1 VSRGPARPQAVAGD
15 GNLRSMNQD
24 VVKSRSALKR
34 YAWLS
39 IAAAVATIG
48 LKLSA
53 WLFTGSV
60 GLLSDALES
69 IVNLLGG
76 IVALAMLEVA
86 SRPADEA
93 HAFGHSKAEYF
104 SSGIEGTLILVAALT
119 IAIAAVRR
127 LLHPQPLEQLGTGLA
142 ISILASLVN
151 LAAARIILAAGK
163 RQDSITLRANAQH
176 LLTDVW
182 TSAGVLAG
190 VGLVAASDWH
200 WLDPLLALAV
210 AANIV
215 RTGARI
221 VRASVQGL
229 MDSSL
234 PPGERLAIERMLEP
248 HRRDGVQFH
257 ALLTRRAGAERF
269 GSLHVL
275 VPGRW
280 TVHRGHRLV
289 ERIES
294 DIRSA
299 LGNAHITTHLESRED
314 PAAWDG

>member
-1 VSRGPARPQAVAGD
+1 MSRGAPAGAGTGSIRPLDPGAAA
-15 GNLRSMNQD
+15 NRST
-24 VVKSRSALKR
+24 LKR

-48 LKLSA
+48 LKLAA

-69 IVNLLGG
+69 IVNLIGG

-86 SRPADEA
+86 SRPADQD

-119 IAIAAVRR
+119 IAFAAVRR
-127 LLHPQPLEQLGTGLA
+127 LLHPQPLEQVGTGLA
-142 ISILASLVN
+142 ISVLASLVN
-151 LAAARIILAAGK
+151 LAAARIILGAGK
-163 RQDSITLRANAQH
+163 RHDSITLRANAHH

-190 VGLVAASDWH
+190 VGLVAVSDWH
-200 WLDPLLALAV
+200 WLDPLVAMAV

-234 PPGERLAIERMLEP
+234 PPGELLAIERMLEP
-248 HRRDGVQFH
+248 HRQDGVQFH

-269 GSLHVL
+269 VSLHVL

-294 DIRSA
+294 DIRAA
-299 LGNAHITTHLESRED
+299 LGSAQITTHLESRED
-314 PAAWDG
+314 PASWDG

>member
-1 VSRGPARPQAVAGD
+1 MEQGAAR
-15 GNLRSMNQD
+15 
-24 VVKSRSALKR
+24 SRSLLKR

-39 IAAAVATIG
+39 IAAAMATIG
-48 LKLSA
+48 LKLAA
-53 WLFTGSV
+53 WLLTGSV

-69 IVNLLGG
+69 LVNLVGG
-76 IVALAMLEVA
+76 FVALAMLEVA
-86 SRPADEA
+86 SRPADED
-93 HAFGHSKAEYF
+93 HAFGHGKAEYF
-104 SSGIEGTLILVAALT
+104 SSGIEGTLILIAA
-119 IAIAAVRR
+119 IAIIIAAGRR
-127 LLHPQPLEQLGTGLA
+127 LLHPLPLEQLGIGLA
-142 ISILASLVN
+142 ISVLASSVN
-151 LAAARIILAAGK
+151 LAAAWVILGAGK
-163 RQDSITLRANAQH
+163 RHDSITLRANAHH

-190 VGLVAASDWH
+190 VGLVAISDWH
-200 WLDPLLALAV
+200 WLDPLVAMAV
-210 AANIV
+210 AANII

-234 PPGERLAIERMLEP
+234 PAGERLAIERLLEP
-248 HRRDGVQFH
+248 HQQDGVQFH

-269 GSLHVL
+269 ISLHVL

-294 DIRSA
+294 DIRAA
-299 LGNAHITTHLESRED
+299 LGNATIFTHLESRED
-314 PAAWDG
+314 PASWDG

>member
-1 VSRGPARPQAVAGD
+1 MEQSAAR
-15 GNLRSMNQD
+15 
-24 VVKSRSALKR
+24 SRSLLKR

-39 IAAAVATIG
+39 IAAALATIG
-48 LKLSA
+48 LKLAA

-69 IVNLLGG
+69 LVNLAGG

-86 SRPADEA
+86 SRPADED
-93 HAFGHSKAEYF
+93 HAFGHGKAEYF
-104 SSGIEGTLILVAALT
+104 SSGIEGTLIL
-119 IAIAAVRR
+119 IAAITILFTAGRR
-127 LLHPQPLEQLGTGLA
+127 LLHPRPLEQLGFGLA
-142 ISILASLVN
+142 ISVLASLLN
-151 LAAARIILAAGK
+151 LAAARVILGAGK
-163 RQDSITLRANAQH
+163 RHDSITLRANAHH

-190 VGLVAASDWH
+190 VGLVAVSDWH
-200 WLDPLLALAV
+200 WLDPLVAMAV
-210 AANIV
+210 AANII
-215 RTGARI
+215 RTGVRI

-234 PPGERLAIERMLEP
+234 PAGERLAIERLLEA
-248 HRRDGVQFH
+248 HKEGGVQFH

-269 GSLHVL
+269 ISLHVL

-294 DIRSA
+294 DIRGA
-299 LGNAHITTHLESRED
+299 LGNATIFTHLESRED
-314 PAAWDG
+314 PASWDG

>member
-1 VSRGPARPQAVAGD
+1 MEPGAAR
-15 GNLRSMNQD
+15 
-24 VVKSRSALKR
+24 SRSLLKR
-34 YAWLS
+34 FAWLS

-48 LKLSA
+48 LKLAA

-69 IVNLLGG
+69 LVNLAGG

-86 SRPADEA
+86 SRPADED
-93 HAFGHSKAEYF
+93 HAFGHGKAEYF
-104 SSGIEGTLILVAALT
+104 SSGIEGTLIL
-119 IAIAAVRR
+119 IAAVTIISAAGRR
-127 LLHPQPLEQLGTGLA
+127 LLHPRPLEQLGVGLA
-142 ISILASLVN
+142 VSLLASLVN
-151 LAAARIILAAGK
+151 LAAARIILGAGK
-163 RQDSITLRANAQH
+163 RYDSITLRANAHH

-190 VGLVAASDWH
+190 VGLAAISGWQR
-200 WLDPLLALAV
+200 LDPLVAMAV
-210 AANIV
+210 AANII
-215 RTGARI
+215 RTGVHI

-234 PPGERLAIERMLEP
+234 PAGERLAIERLLEP
-248 HRRDGVQFH
+248 HKADGVQFH

-269 GSLHVL
+269 ISLHVL

-289 ERIES
+289 EHVES
-294 DIRSA
+294 DIRGT
-299 LGNAHITTHLESRED
+299 LGNATIFTHLESRED
-314 PAAWDG
+314 PASWDG

>member
-1 VSRGPARPQAVAGD
+1 MEPGAAR
-15 GNLRSMNQD
+15 
-24 VVKSRSALKR
+24 SRSLLKR
-34 YAWLS
+34 FAWLS

-48 LKLSA
+48 LKLAA

-69 IVNLLGG
+69 LVNLAGG

-86 SRPADEA
+86 SRPADED
-93 HAFGHSKAEYF
+93 HAFGHGKAEYF
-104 SSGIEGTLILVAALT
+104 SSGIEGTLIL
-119 IAIAAVRR
+119 IAAVTIISAAGRR
-127 LLHPQPLEQLGTGLA
+127 LLHPRPLEQLGVGLA
-142 ISILASLVN
+142 VSLLASLVN
-151 LAAARIILAAGK
+151 LAAARVILGAGK
-163 RQDSITLRANAQH
+163 RYDSITLRANAHH

-190 VGLVAASDWH
+190 VGLAAISGWQR
-200 WLDPLLALAV
+200 LDPLVAMAV
-210 AANIV
+210 AANII
-215 RTGARI
+215 RTGVHI

-234 PPGERLAIERMLEP
+234 PAGERLAIERLLEP
-248 HRRDGVQFH
+248 HKADGVQFH

-269 GSLHVL
+269 ISLHVL

-289 ERIES
+289 EHVES
-294 DIRSA
+294 DIRGI
-299 LGNAHITTHLESRED
+299 LGNATIFTHLESRED
-314 PAAWDG
+314 PASWDG

>member
-1 VSRGPARPQAVAGD
+1 MEQGVARS
-15 GNLRSMNQD
+15 RSM
-24 VVKSRSALKR
+24 LKR

-48 LKLSA
+48 LKLAA

-69 IVNLLGG
+69 LVNLVGG

-86 SRPADEA
+86 SRPADED
-93 HAFGHSKAEYF
+93 HAFGHGKAEYF
-104 SSGIEGTLILVAALT
+104 SSGIEGTLIL
-119 IAIAAVRR
+119 IAAITIIAAAGRR
-127 LLHPQPLEQLGTGLA
+127 LLHPRALEQLGVGLA
-142 ISILASLVN
+142 ISVLASLVN
-151 LAAARIILAAGK
+151 LAAAWVILGAGRK
-163 RQDSITLRANAQH
+163 HDSITLRANAHH

-182 TSAGVLAG
+182 TSVGVLAG
-190 VGLVAASDWH
+190 VGLVAVSDWH
-200 WLDPLLALAV
+200 WLDPLVAMAV
-210 AANIV
+210 AANII
-215 RTGARI
+215 RTGVRI

-234 PPGERLAIERMLEP
+234 PAGERLAIERLLEP
-248 HRRDGVQFH
+248 HKQDGVQFH

-269 GSLHVL
+269 ISLHVL

-289 ERIES
+289 ESIES
-294 DIRSA
+294 DIRGA
-299 LGNAHITTHLESRED
+299 LGNAIITTHLESRED
-314 PAAWDG
+314 PASWDG